1 MAGISSAERKALAE
15 VKEKFESH
23 EMTDEAAAAAEGLRK
38 AFQKLGVELHR
49 QLPAG
54 RNKSLAMTHLE
65 DSAMR
70 AIRAL
75 SHDKP
80 EPEEPAAVVET
91 PADEAPAKVRK
102 PRTPRAAAEPAP
114 EGGEESATEMASP
127 SPAASRK
134 PRKRTAKAA

>member
-1 MAGISSAERKALAE
+1 MAGISSADRKALAE

-23 EMTDEAAAAAEGLRK
+23 EMTEDAAAAAEGLRK
-38 AFQKLGVELHR
+38 AFQKLGVELHK

-80 EPEEPAAVVET
+80 EVEEPASVVET
-91 PADEAPAKVRK
+91 TDATEPAKVRK
-102 PRTPRAAAEPAP
+102 PRTPRAAAPAAEGEEPAKQ
-114 EGGEESATEMASP
+114 ELAAGEMASP
-127 SPAASRK
+127 SRK
-134 PRKRTAKAA
+134 PRKRTAKTA

>member
-23 EMTDEAAAAAEGLRK
+23 EMTEDAATAAEGLRK
-38 AFQKLGVELHR
+38 AFQKLAVELHR
-49 QLPAG
+49 QLPDG

-70 AIRAL
+70 SIRAL

-80 EPEEPAAVVET
+80 TEAEPAAVVEA
-91 PADEAPAKVRK
+91 PSEDAPAKVR
-102 PRTPRAAAEPAP
+102 TPRAPRAAQQ
-114 EGGEESATEMASP
+114 EESSTEMTS
-127 SPAASRK
+127 AARK
-134 PRKRTAKAA
+134 LPRKRTAKPDA